1 MKKHGLPLVD
11 IRIDGGTQPRTE
23 IDTALVSEYAQLMTD
38 GVVLPP
44 VVVFFDGVDNWLAD
58 GFHRYHGAKKCGWLD
73 IGAEIHEGT
82 QRDAVLHSVGA
93 NAAHGARRTNADKRK
108 AVMTLVNDEE
118 WGAWSNR
125 EIARRCG
132 VSHTW
137 VEGLRPPKSSLVES
151 TSEPRTY
158 TTKHGTKATMQ
169 TENIGK
175 QRHPEKSKVAVQ
187 WRRDTLREMA
197 GGGYSMPQ
205 IEATLGIGRDRII
218 DIAKDIGV
226 DLTQAKVTDRSPRHD
241 SNRIVEH
248 IVMDAENLTADV
260 GLITFSAL
268 DGARLG
274 AWIDS
279 LVQSRRSLDSFIRQ
293 LAKEH
298 KSHGE
303 AA

>member
-1 MKKHGLPLVD
+1 MKKHALNLAD

-44 VVVFFDGVDNWLAD
+44 VVVFFDGVNNWLAD

-82 QRDAVLHSVGA
+82 QRDAVLYSVGA

-108 AVMTLVNDEE
+108 AVMTLLADGE
-118 WGAWSNR
+118 WQGWSDR
-125 EIARRCG
+125 EIGRRCC
-132 VSHTW
+132 VSHQM
-137 VEGLRPPKSSLVES
+137 VSNLRPPSLS
-151 TSEPRTY
+151 TVDSEPKSY

-169 TENIGK
+169 TENIGRGDK
-175 QRHPEKSKVAVQ
+175 SRAAVEK
-187 WRRDTLREMA
+187 RREVLAEMA
-197 GGGYSMPQ
+197 TAGYSVPQ
-205 IEATLGIGRDRII
+205 IAERIGVGETVVGK
-218 DIAKDIGV
+218 IAKEIGV
-226 DLTQAKVTDRSPRHD
+226 DLTQARVSSGHQRHD
-241 SNRIVEH
+241 SNRILEH

-268 DGARLG
+268 DRARLS

-279 LVQSRRSLDSFIRQ
+279 LVQSRRSLDSFIKQ
-293 LAKEH
+293 LTKEGR
-298 KSHGE
+298 SHGE